1 MRYAA
6 CSTLALTMLC
16 AACATEQPGAT
27 ADQQPSAVV
36 ADLLTDVGQVEQK
49 LVGLAREMPA
59 AKYDWRPGTGVRS
72 VGEVFMH
79 VASDNY
85 FLPAPLGTTPPA
97 VTGITA
103 DDYNTVVA
111 FEQRKLPRD
120 SIIAELERS
129 FAHLKTAM
137 SGVMTGRMDDT
148 VSMFGQKYTVQQTL
162 VLATTHL
169 HEHLGQSIAYAR
181 SNGVVPP
188 WSRGGQ

>member
-6 CSTLALTMLC
+6 CSTLTLSMLC
-16 AACATEQPGAT
+16 AACATEQPGAA
-27 ADQQPSAVV
+27 ADQQPSAVA
-36 ADLLTDVGQVEQK
+36 ADLLSDVTEVEGK
-49 LVGLAREMPA
+49 LVALAREMNA
-59 AKYDWRPGTGVRS
+59 RQYDWRPGTGVRS

-79 VASDNY
+79 VAADNY
-85 FLPAPLGTTPPA
+85 VLPAMLGTPA
-97 VTGITA
+97 PAATGVTA
-103 DDYNTVVA
+103 DYPTAVV

-129 FAHLKTAM
+129 FAHLKTALT
-137 SGVMTGRMDDT
+137 GVLNGRMDDT
-148 VSMFGQKYTVQQTL
+148 LEFFGSKATVQK
-162 VLATTHL
+162 VWVSAATHL